1 MSMPPPFDGAR
12 PEYPSHAGRE
22 AGGSNPFGGVS
33 PTPPGPG
40 GVTGQPPSPT
50 GSWDPQAPSTH
61 QAGPLQGDH
70 RQPFAHGPGYPH
82 WDSRPQPSIAPMAAA
97 PSRRGGKRKWA
108 LVGAAVAVVVAIGAG
123 VTVTVISGGSGK
135 NTSTAESQ
143 PSAPPV
149 PVGALRGLLLT
160 PAEAAKAVGT
170 NTLSGSEEMGDKIY
184 DKAGAGS
191 IVDGDC
197 VSLMPGT
204 EAKYTGSGYTAV
216 RRQYLVNR
224 PEIDYLTQVV
234 IAFPSAELAEKFIAS
249 SEEAWRKCSGR
260 TVNVRYTSPDTPPGP
275 PAFEVIGPVGSNDGM
290 ITLRR
295 TREGTGDADGDWG
308 CSIASTARN
317 NIVIEGEVC
326 SRTKDS
332 AVTELVRATA
342 DKVTAHK

>member
-143 PSAPPV
+143 PSARRYLWAHCVGFFSRLLRPPRRWEPTHCQV
-149 PVGALRGLLLT
+149 RKRWETRSTTKPGQGPSLT
-160 PAEAAKAVGT
+160 
-170 NTLSGSEEMGDKIY
+170 
-184 DKAGAGS
+184 
-191 IVDGDC
+191 
-197 VSLMPGT
+197 
-204 EAKYTGSGYTAV
+204 
-216 RRQYLVNR
+216 
-224 PEIDYLTQVV
+224 
-234 IAFPSAELAEKFIAS
+234 
-249 SEEAWRKCSGR
+249 
-260 TVNVRYTSPDTPPGP
+260 
-275 PAFEVIGPVGSNDGM
+275 
-290 ITLRR
+290 
-295 TREGTGDADGDWG
+295 
-308 CSIASTARN
+308 
-317 NIVIEGEVC
+317 
-326 SRTKDS
+326 
-332 AVTELVRATA
+332 ATA
-342 DKVTAHK
+342 YH